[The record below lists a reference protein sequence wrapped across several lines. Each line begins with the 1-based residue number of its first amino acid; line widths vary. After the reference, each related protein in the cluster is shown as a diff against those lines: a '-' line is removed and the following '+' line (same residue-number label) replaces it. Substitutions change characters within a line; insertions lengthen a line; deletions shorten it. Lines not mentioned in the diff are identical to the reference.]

1 MRLKGECDFYHW
13 RLMVV
18 VVDWLWKVR
27 VAVCVWNSIS
37 WQIRKRIILLKI
49 CFFLVWECMHVMVKC
64 LRSGCMSK
72 EGSGPFFFFFAWG
85 LEWRKGCNCQ
95 STFGH
100 ICRMNHWNRVGF
112 FGMACEWW
120 CHMREL
126 HGFLSLM
133 GITTMPLSFFFPCDP
148 SEAFLDVFFT
158 VAVNL

>member
-18 VVDWLWKVR
+18 VVDWCERWE
-27 VAVCVWNSIS
+27 
-37 WQIRKRIILLKI
+37 LLCACGIVYRDKSENVSF
-49 CFFLVWECMHVMVKC
+49 CSRYVFFLVWECMHVMVKC

-72 EGSGPFFFFFAWG
+72 EGRGPFFFFAWG

-133 GITTMPLSFFFPCDP
+133 GITTMPLSFFSPATHPRLCLMF
-148 SEAFLDVFFT
+148 FFT